1 MFLLCTGY
9 DERATF
15 HGSVFARKGTTA
27 SERVHVT
34 VLTKFRSVIPSNL
47 RRTRMGPAVGKALR

>member
-34 VLTKFRSVIPSNL
+34 DLTEIRSTRPSNL
-47 RRTRMGPAVGKALR
+47 GQSRKSRVAARALR

>member
-34 VLTKFRSVIPSNL
+34 DLMKNRSVNPSNL
-47 RRTRMGPAVGKALR
+47 RQTRPGPAFDEALR